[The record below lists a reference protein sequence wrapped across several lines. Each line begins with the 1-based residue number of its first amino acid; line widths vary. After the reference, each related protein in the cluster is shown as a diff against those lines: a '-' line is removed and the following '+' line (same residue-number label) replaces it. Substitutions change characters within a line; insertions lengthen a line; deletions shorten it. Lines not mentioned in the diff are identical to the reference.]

1 MYGFAVETNAQPMS
15 AETHRS
21 NDVPSNF
28 IIKLAS
34 DVALVA
40 LLPVIVAVD
49 AASEEI
55 LHASQ
60 LFRELGV
67 LIS

>member
-1 MYGFAVETNAQPMS
+1 MS
-15 AETHRS
+15 AEAHRS

-28 IIKLAS
+28 IITLAS

-55 LHASQ
+55 LHALQ

-67 LIS
+67 FMS